1 MSLTLKS
8 TVLANDQKFAMS
20 NMPSLRNIQAESRER
35 TPRSIPNLMDPK
47 ENKAE
52 VDSTLNESDAKT
64 YQRLMDQIN

>member
-20 NMPSLRNIQAESRER
+20 NMPSLRNIQAESR